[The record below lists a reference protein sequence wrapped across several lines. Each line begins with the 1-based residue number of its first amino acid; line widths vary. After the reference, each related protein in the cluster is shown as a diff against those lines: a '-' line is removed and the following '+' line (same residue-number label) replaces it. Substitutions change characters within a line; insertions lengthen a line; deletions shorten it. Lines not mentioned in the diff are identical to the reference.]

1 MHITVVILTLNEE
14 RHIARA
20 ISSVK
25 EISDRIVVV
34 DSGSTDRTVTIAKHF
49 GADVLHH
56 AFVNQAM
63 QFNWALNQLPADTDW
78 VLRLDADEYLESEL
92 AQEISSR
99 LPDLGPE
106 IHGVCI
112 PRRMAFLGKLIRHGG
127 LFPVWVLRVF
137 RYGKGHCENRWMDEH
152 ILIEGKTTQFGAG
165 ELIDDN
171 HNSLTWWTQKHNAYA
186 CREAIDILNLEH
198 GFMRHESFAKT
209 LSTKQASNKR
219 WMKENIYNRLPG
231 GLRALVYF
239 LYRYVLKLGFL
250 DGREGAVFHVLQGFW
265 YRYLVDAK
273 LLELRLYMRQ
283 KDTDAVTAVR
293 DLFGIN
299 IKDVE

>member
-1 MHITVVILTLNEE
+1 MPITVIILTLNEE

-25 EISDRIVVV
+25 GISERIVVV
-34 DSGSTDRTVTIAKHF
+34 DSGSTDSTVTIAKHL

-56 AFVNQAM
+56 TFVNQAV
-63 QFNWALNQLPADTDW
+63 QFNWALSQLPENTDW
-78 VLRLDADEYLESEL
+78 VMRLDADEYLEPAL
-92 AQEISSR
+92 AHEISCK
-99 LPDLGPE
+99 LPGLRPE

-112 PRRMAFLGKLIRHGG
+112 PRRIAFLGKVIRHGG
-127 LFPVWVLRVF
+127 LFPIWVLRIF
-137 RYGKGHCENRWMDEH
+137 RYGKGRCENRWMDEH
-152 ILIEGKTTQFGAG
+152 ILIAGKATQFESG

-171 HNSLTWWTQKHNAYA
+171 HNSLSWWIQKHNAYA
-186 CREAIDILNLEH
+186 CREAIEVLNLEH
-198 GFMRHESFAKT
+198 GFMSYENFSKN

-239 LYRYVLKLGFL
+239 LYRYVLKFGFL

-273 LLELRLYMRQ
+273 LLEVRLYMRQ
-283 KDTDAVTAVR
+283 KDTDAATAIQN
-293 DLFGIN
+293 LFGIN
-299 IKDVE
+299 IKDAE